1 MIMRKLV
8 VSIVIASAAVT
19 AAPATAQYWRLSQSV
34 HREIRQDI
42 NQLENRIERAADRRR
57 ISQREATSLLRD
69 ARHVRRLY
77 RNYTQNGLTRR
88 EVADLEWRV
97 NRVQQRLRMERRD
110 WDGRRG

>member
-1 MIMRKLV
+1 MRKLV
-8 VSIVIASAAVT
+8 LSIAIASAAVT
-19 AAPATAQYWRLSQSV
+19 AVPANAQSWRLSQSM

-42 NQLENRIERAADRRR
+42 NQLENRIERAADRGT
-57 ISQREATSLLRD
+57 ISRREANSLRRD
-69 ARHVRRLY
+69 ALHVKRLY
-77 RNYTQNGLTRR
+77 YRYARNGLTRR